1 MLPYLEEVSALKIRM
16 KFTKT
21 GTMRFIGHLDIMRY
35 FQKLMRRAKV
45 DIKYSEGFNPHQVMS
60 FAQPLGLG
68 DTSEGEYVD
77 IEVLSTETS
86 EEMLRRINECTSEEI
101 QVRSWVRIADETR
114 RSNAMSLIA
123 AADYLIFARHGQL
136 DAAAIEA
143 MMAQDSICVVRKT
156 KKKEEEADIRPMI
169 YKWEM
174 RDDALFVQL
183 ATGSAGNCKPDAVM
197 DAYDAFRGVES
208 EPFAYH
214 FHRLEMYARQGEEL
228 VPMDALGKPVLEA
241 VARAEEK

>member
-1 MLPYLEEVSALKIRM
+1 MAAVPLYSEEVSALKIRM

-77 IEVLSTETS
+77 IEVLSTESS
-86 EEMLRRINECTSEEI
+86 EEMLRRINACTTDEI

-114 RSNAMSLIA
+114 RSNAMSLVT
-123 AADYLIFARHGQL
+123 AADYLIFARKGQL

-143 MMAQDSICVVRKT
+143 MMAQESILVVRKT
-156 KKKEEEADIRPMI
+156 KTKEAEADIRPMI
-169 YKWEM
+169 YQWEM
-174 RDDALFVQL
+174 RGDALFVRL

-208 EPFAYH
+208 TPYAYH
-214 FHRLEMYARQGEEL
+214 FHRLEMYARKDDEL
-228 VPMDALGKPVLEA
+228 VPMDALGEPV
-241 VARAEEK
+241 